1 MREVQLTVP
10 SLDPEPDPSTITKSG
25 QLKQWVENL
34 PYAHPEG
41 MAREILSTLQRLNRH
56 PKISQQRTEL
66 MELLLPPYLNILQL
80 FREKMLKRGSASL
93 HRNNAL
99 FFDLVE
105 KINVEMAY
113 GFKRVI
119 KDELLANQQKPPE
132 QLAGA
137 IYWAMYCLIQAIL
150 LDLSSYQQESRS
162 VWREILQLFQ
172 LASMYNVAD
181 QPIQTTIQAN
191 EESPRIISEFKL
203 ILLIFSLDPLHLSLS
218 DLWASYTFLLHWA
231 SIARLGRLPEKDRPT
246 ESLLVDMRGVDKI
259 KPFSPEQKVD
269 VKRYCLL
276 VTSPLSK
283 SIDHTLAS
291 IRSRQM
297 GKVKG
302 LDGLNETQ
310 AEQLLQRMLLFWRA
324 HPLRGFP
331 RREQYDRL
339 LVVAGIDAINDF
351 LRKDTAHADYRH
363 HRTRRSEELQ
373 GTDVNT
379 SFTAA
384 PREVRHH
391 TYHWRQLNISEGGVG
406 VVVQQSGINGFP
418 IGQLVL
424 IESEGA
430 VEHAKWRLGV
440 IRRLIQ
446 QNSSMLELG
455 VEFLP
460 GKASAATLRPEVF
473 GAERRAD
480 FLPALVVRE
489 NDRSER
495 IVIAP
500 PMTYRPDRQ
509 YVLETTDGETSKVL
523 AGNLLESTGSF
534 ERFSCTQV
542 QLHGSSSR

>member
-10 SLDPEPDPSTITKSG
+10 ALDPAPDPKTITKPG
-25 QLKQWVENL
+25 QLKQWVEDL

-56 PKISQQRTEL
+56 SKISQQRLEL
-66 MELLLPPYLNILQL
+66 MELLLAPYFNILQI
-80 FREKMLKRGSASL
+80 FKEKILKRGSASL
-93 HRNNAL
+93 QRNNRL

-105 KINVEMAY
+105 KINLEMAY
-113 GFKRVI
+113 GFKRII
-119 KDELLANQQKPPE
+119 KDELLTDLQKSPE
-132 QLAGA
+132 QHAGS

-150 LDLSSYQQESRS
+150 LDLCSYQQESRS

-172 LASMYNVAD
+172 LATMYNIAD
-181 QPIQTTIQAN
+181 QPIQTSIQTMG
-191 EESPRIISEFKL
+191 ESPRIITEFKQ
-203 ILLIFSLDPLHLSLS
+203 ILLLFSLDPLHLSLG
-218 DLWASYTFLLHWA
+218 DLWASYTFLSHWA
-231 SIARLGRLPEKDRPT
+231 SIARLGRMPERDNPM
-246 ESLLVDMRGVDKI
+246 ESLLVDLRGIDKI

-283 SIDHTLAS
+283 SIDHSLAL
-291 IRSRQM
+291 IRSNQLE
-297 GKVKG
+297 KVKG
-302 LDGLNETQ
+302 LEGLSKAQ
-310 AEQLLQRMLLFWRA
+310 AQQLLQRMLLFWRA

-339 LVVAGIDAINDF
+339 MVVAGIDAINDF
-351 LRKDTAHADYRH
+351 LRKGTAHADYRK
-363 HRTRRSEELQ
+363 HRAQRSEELE
-373 GTDVNT
+373 GTDVST
-379 SFTAA
+379 SFTPA
-384 PREVRHH
+384 PREIRHH
-391 TYHWRQLNISEGGVG
+391 THHWRQLNISERGIG

-424 IESEGA
+424 IESESA
-430 VEHAKWRLGV
+430 VQHTSWRLGV
-440 IRRLIQ
+440 VRRLIQ
-446 QNSSMLELG
+446 QNSEMLELG
-455 VEFLP
+455 VEFLV
-460 GKASAATLRPEVF
+460 GKAFAATLRPEVF

-480 FLPALVVRE
+480 FLPALVMKQNE
-489 NDRSER
+489 NSER
-495 IVIAP
+495 TLITP

-542 QLHGSSSR
+542 QLHG